1 MAALASRRVEIDP
14 ASLGVMLNLAG
25 LRPVTFSAGVLEAHI
40 AEKPA
45 WMVEVADG
53 LKPLGIADVQLALE
67 HIRRIA
73 ARIALEHVRAEAS
86 EWYTARDEIE

>member
-1 MAALASRRVEIDP
+1 LPRPQHRPFEGQALADVLHELAAICAAADTLRL
-14 ASLGVMLNLAG
+14 SLEPL
-25 LRPVTFSAGVLEAHI
+25 TDEQ
-40 AEKPA
+40 
-45 WMVEVADG
+45 VADG
-53 LKPLGIADVQLALE
+53 LKPLGIVDVQLALE